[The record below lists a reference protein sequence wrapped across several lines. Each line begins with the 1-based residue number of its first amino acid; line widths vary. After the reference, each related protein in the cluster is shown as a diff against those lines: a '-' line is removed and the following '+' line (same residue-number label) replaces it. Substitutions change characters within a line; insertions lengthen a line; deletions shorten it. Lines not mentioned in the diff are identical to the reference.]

1 MLEHVGVLSCIL
13 IAVLFLSFF
22 LMGYR
27 YWCKFKLKGLSH
39 YKKILFLEPNQ
50 GRTDKN
56 VQYSV
61 IKTYFCAI
69 KKYILII
76 NVLASIIKRKEFH
89 CSKKEIDARAID
101 IEKILVSYECV
112 YGEKKKKETDSSYFI
127 EYETGRKTK
136 SLFILLPQIIV
147 IITSFF
153 KVDFHT
159 TFHKYKNPININLPI
174 KAETVQMKIGWQIY

>member
-1 MLEHVGVLSCIL
+1 M
-13 IAVLFLSFF
+13 
-22 LMGYR
+22 
-27 YWCKFKLKGLSH
+27 
-39 YKKILFLEPNQ
+39 
-50 GRTDKN
+50 
-56 VQYSV
+56 
-61 IKTYFCAI
+61 
-69 KKYILII
+69 

-89 CSKKEIDARAID
+89 CSKKAVDARAID

-174 KAETVQMKIGWQIY
+174 KVETVQMKIGWQIY